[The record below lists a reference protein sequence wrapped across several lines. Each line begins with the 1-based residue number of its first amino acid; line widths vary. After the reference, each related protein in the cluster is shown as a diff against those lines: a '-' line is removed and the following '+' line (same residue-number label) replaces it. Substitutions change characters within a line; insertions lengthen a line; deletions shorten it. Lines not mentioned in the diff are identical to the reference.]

1 VETFTEDFSI
11 LSSRVTSLN
20 DVFEFHDRGL
30 SGKISLVLSTL
41 LSLVEVV
48 RLNRGQ
54 KVWFHADGSYQAVKD
69 QFQGNLD
76 GLHAAVKLWRT
87 T

>member
-1 VETFTEDFSI
+1 METLRRTS
-11 LSSRVTSLN
+11 LTLTSRVTSLN
-20 DVFEFHDRGL
+20 DVFEFHDRRL

-41 LSLVEVV
+41 VSLVVMV
-48 RLNRGQ
+48 RLNGGQ

-69 QFQGNLD
+69 QLQGNLD
-76 GLHAAVKLWRT
+76 GLHAVVRLWRT